1 MPLPR
6 PTEDVRSISRQ
17 TKPGDDTR
25 TNLLHAALRL
35 FGERGYHS
43 TSLQDVIDAAGCS
56 KGAFYHY
63 FDSKE
68 DLLLLF
74 HDTFIDHLL
83 EFAEATAQQP
93 GDPLVRLEAIF
104 RHHLESMSTFH
115 DHMAVFHNE
124 ARFLTH
130 EKFRLVQLK
139 RDRYEAAVRGLVQE
153 AIDQGLLRSDL
164 DAKLFSLAMLGVFN
178 WAFRWYRPDGPL
190 PPEAMASTL
199 FRMVI
204 DGGRPG

>member
-1 MPLPR
+1 M
-6 PTEDVRSISRQ
+6 SRQ
-17 TKPGDDTR
+17 ARSPADDTR
-25 TNLLHAALRL
+25 TNLLNAALRL
-35 FGERGYHS
+35 FGERGYHA
-43 TSLQDVIDAAGCS
+43 TSLQDVIHAAGCS

-83 EFAEATAQQP
+83 EYAERMARES
-93 GDPLVRLEAIF
+93 GDPLERLLAIL

-130 EKFRLVQLK
+130 AKFRLVQVK
-139 RDRYEAAVRGLVQE
+139 RDRYEAAVRSLVQE
-153 AIDQGLLRSDL
+153 AQARGLLRADL
-164 DAKLFSLAMLGVFN
+164 DAKLFSLAVLGVFN

-190 PPEAMASTL
+190 PPDEMAASL
-199 FRMVI
+199 FHMVVE
-204 DGGRPG
+204 GGRPR

>member
-1 MPLPR
+1 M
-6 PTEDVRSISRQ
+6 SRQ
-17 TKPGDDTR
+17 ARSPSDDTR
-25 TNLLHAALRL
+25 QNLLQAALRL
-35 FGERGYHS
+35 FGERGYHA

-83 EFAEATAQQP
+83 EFAERTAREP
-93 GDPLVRLEAIF
+93 GDPLQRLLAIL

-130 EKFRLVQLK
+130 EKFRLVQVK

-153 AIDQGLLRSDL
+153 GIDRGMLRADL
-164 DAKLFSLAMLGVFN
+164 DARIYSLAVLGVFN

-190 PPEAMASTL
+190 PPAAMAQAL
-199 FRMVI
+199 FGMVL
-204 DGGRPG
+204 DGGRPR

>member
-1 MPLPR
+1 MTGPL
-6 PTEDVRSISRQ
+6 RS
-17 TKPGDDTR
+17 PADDTR
-25 TNLLHAALRL
+25 QNLMRAALRL
-35 FGERGYHS
+35 FGERGYHA

-83 EFAEATAQQP
+83 AVAEERASAP
-93 GDPLVRLEAIF
+93 GEPLARLQAIL

-130 EKFRLVQLK
+130 AKFRLVQVK
-139 RDRYEAAVRGLVQE
+139 RDRYEALVRGLVEE
-153 AIDQGLLRSDL
+153 AIAEGALRRDL
-164 DAKLFSLAMLGVFN
+164 DPRLFSLALLGVFN

-190 PPEAMASTL
+190 PPDAMAAEL
-199 FRMVI
+199 FALVLE
-204 DGGRPG
+204 GGRPR

>member
-1 MPLPR
+1 M
-6 PTEDVRSISRQ
+6 SRQ
-17 TKPGDDTR
+17 ARSPSDDTR
-25 TNLLHAALRL
+25 QNLLQAALRL
-35 FGERGYHS
+35 FGERGYHA

-83 EFAEATAQQP
+83 EFAERTAREP
-93 GDPLVRLEAIF
+93 GDPLQRLLAILS
-104 RHHLESMSTFH
+104 HHLESMSTFH

-130 EKFRLVQLK
+130 EKFRLVQVK

-153 AIDQGLLRSDL
+153 GIDRGTLRADL
-164 DAKLFSLAMLGVFN
+164 DARIYSLAVLGVFN

-190 PPEAMASTL
+190 PPAAMAQAL
-199 FRMVI
+199 FGMVL
-204 DGGRPG
+204 DGGRPR

>member
-1 MPLPR
+1 M
-6 PTEDVRSISRQ
+6 SRQ
-17 TKPGDDTR
+17 ARTPSDDTR
-25 TNLLHAALRL
+25 QNLLNAALRL
-35 FGERGYHS
+35 FGERGYHA

-83 EFAEATAQQP
+83 EFAEGTAKEP
-93 GDPLVRLEAIF
+93 GDPLDRLLAIL

-130 EKFRLVQLK
+130 EKFGLVQIK
-139 RDRYEAAVRGLVQE
+139 RDRYELAVRGLVQE
-153 AIDQGLLRSDL
+153 AIDRGLLRPDL
-164 DAKLFSLAMLGVFN
+164 DAKLYSLAVLGVFN

-190 PPEAMASTL
+190 PPAAMARTL
-199 FRMVI
+199 FGMALE
-204 DGGRPG
+204 GGLPR

>member
-1 MPLPR
+1 M
-6 PTEDVRSISRQ
+6 
-17 TKPGDDTR
+17 
-25 TNLLHAALRL
+25 
-35 FGERGYHS
+35 
-43 TSLQDVIDAAGCS
+43 IDAAGCS

-83 EFAEATAQQP
+83 DYAERTARED
-93 GDPLVRLEAIF
+93 GDPLDRLMAIL

-130 EKFRLVQLK
+130 EKFRIVQAK
-139 RDRYEAAVRGLVQE
+139 RDRYELAVRSLVEE
-153 AIDQGLLRSDL
+153 AQHRRELRQDL
-164 DAKLFSLAMLGVFN
+164 DAKLFSLAVLGVFN

-190 PPEAMASTL
+190 PPGEMASTL

-204 DGGRPG
+204 DGGRPR

>member
-1 MPLPR
+1 MSKQ
-6 PTEDVRSISRQ
+6 VRGPS
-17 TKPGDDTR
+17 DDTR
-25 TNLLHAALRL
+25 ANLLHAALRL
-35 FGERGYHS
+35 FGERGYHA

-74 HDTFIDHLL
+74 HDTSIDHLL
-83 EFAEATAQQP
+83 DFAERKAAEP
-93 GDPLVRLEAIF
+93 GNPLERLLSIF

-130 EKFRLVQLK
+130 EKFRLVQVK
-139 RDRYEAAVRGLVQE
+139 RDRYEAAVRSLVQE
-153 AIDQGLLRSDL
+153 ARDEGALRADL
-164 DAKLFSLAMLGVFN
+164 DVKLFSLALLGVFN

-190 PPEAMASTL
+190 PPEAMAATL
-199 FRMVI
+199 FGTVVE
-204 DGGRPG
+204 GGRPR